1 MHRMIR
7 IIAAIEHIQLVQPF
21 LAVGHRLNVLRSRL
35 VGDHWVRAFHQK
47 LVVTAMLV
55 GLSGAPVILINSVTN
70 RAANIYVST
79 V

>member
-1 MHRMIR
+1 MHWMIR

-21 LAVGHRLNVLRSRL
+21 LAVGHRLNIFRSRL

-47 LVVTAMLV
+47 LAVTAMLV
-55 GLSGAPVILINSVTN
+55 GLSSAPVILINSVTN
-70 RAANIYVST
+70 RTADVYVST